1 MSTGPLAENLGAL
14 SLDVLGEPPSGPESA
29 TLLPQSVPSGSQS
42 GASRIAPLQGS
53 PVTGAPQVPQ
63 GYNGIGAMSG
73 NVCYV
78 PGGSFPSGGGAAGI
92 GGVMYQGSVL
102 PASGGMLQDGMMTG
116 TYGGVPSFAN
126 GAVNGQSMQGSSG
139 YGVASPTF
147 SSQSLP
153 SGTGGGCDAGR
164 YRGSGGRHCGSAYG
178 NGNSGGRRGYSGG
191 YANGG
196 GSGGGMFGGG
206 FRNYRGAVDPYQA
219 GAHSPQAE
227 IEIFGAPK
235 TAEEAAITS
244 TVVDFDQ
251 YDNIPVQVDGRES
264 VGGIADFASL
274 SLPTTLERN
283 IQLSGYS
290 KPTPIQKHTIPA
302 AISGRDVMACAQTGS
317 GKTAAFLLPTV
328 ARLLGTQLPPR
339 ERRRAAP
346 SALVLS
352 PTRELTVQIF
362 GEARKFCYSSGI
374 RPVVCYGGA
383 PIVEQLRE
391 LERGCEL
398 LVGTPGRLVD
408 LLDRGRVIVQ
418 AVRIFILDEADRML
432 DMGFEPQIRRIA
444 QQFGMPQP
452 PDRQTLMF
460 SATFPPP
467 IQRLARDFGQG
478 YVFVTIGRVGSTVN
492 LITQRAEYVPEPQKQ
507 QVLLQMLQDVEGLTL
522 VFVET
527 KRAADVLEHSLTSQG
542 FPACSIHG
550 DRSQYEREHALAQF
564 RAGRTRILVA
574 TDVAARGLDIPNV
587 AHVINYDFP
596 SDIDNYVHRI
606 GRTGRAG
613 RKGVATAFVNETSN
627 KHALED
633 LVQIFLEARIEL
645 PAFLTS
651 MRRGRGGSSGRSGRG
666 KSHSGRGGP
675 ARGRGKGGGEVY
687 GSNVGGGFFAGGGC
701 YGPYSGGGYQQG
713 FVGYHPPPLPGYQQQ
728 SFIGYPHQTFQQQ

>member
-1 MSTGPLAENLGAL
+1 MFTLNDGAEERFGCASSSPCCSEGGSSCAPLEMLRFASERTKLTVSLAPL
-14 SLDVLGEPPSGPESA
+14 SLRSSSPLLPPASERASAPLPPSDPPAAAPAAGPALALECARDLLACRACSLKESA
-29 TLLPQSVPSGSQS
+29 FPFLPAAAAADPLDC
-42 GASRIAPLQGS
+42 ASASCLSSASWR
-53 PVTGAPQVPQ
+53 
-63 GYNGIGAMSG
+63 
-73 NVCYV
+73 
-78 PGGSFPSGGGAAGI
+78 GGEEVGGG
-92 GGVMYQGSVL
+92 GG
-102 PASGGMLQDGMMTG
+102 
-116 TYGGVPSFAN
+116 
-126 GAVNGQSMQGSSG
+126 
-139 YGVASPTF
+139 
-147 SSQSLP
+147 
-153 SGTGGGCDAGR
+153 
-164 YRGSGGRHCGSAYG
+164 
-178 NGNSGGRRGYSGG
+178 
-191 YANGG
+191 
-196 GSGGGMFGGG
+196 GGGMYGGG
-206 FRNYRGAVDPYQA
+206 FRNYRGTVDPYQA
-219 GAHSPQAE
+219 GVQSPQAE
-227 IEIFGAPK
+227 LEIFGPPK
-235 TAEEAAITS
+235 TMEEAAVAS

-251 YDNIPVQVDGRES
+251 YENIPVQVDGRDCL
-264 VGGIADFASL
+264 GGITDFASL
-274 SLPTTLERN
+274 NLPPVLEHN
-283 IQLSGYS
+283 IHLSGYN

-302 AISGRDVMACAQTGS
+302 ALGARDVMACAQTGS

-328 ARLLGTQLPPR
+328 ARLLGSPLPIR
-339 ERRRAAP
+339 ERRRSAP

-383 PIVEQLRE
+383 PVVEQLRE

-408 LLDRGRVIVQ
+408 LLDRGRVIVS
-418 AVRIFILDEADRML
+418 AVRTFILDEADRML

-452 PDRQTLMF
+452 PERQTLMF

-467 IQRLARDFGQG
+467 IQRLARDFGRD

-492 LITQRAEYVPEPQKQ
+492 LITQRVEYVPEPQKQ
-507 QVLLQMLQDVEGLTL
+507 QALVQLLMDVEGLTL

-527 KRAADVLEHSLTSQG
+527 KRAADVLEHSLSSQG
-542 FPACSIHG
+542 LPASSIHG

-613 RKGVATAFVNETSN
+613 RKGLATAFVNETSN

-633 LVQIFLEARIEL
+633 LVQIFLEAGIEL
-645 PAFLTS
+645 PPFLATT
-651 MRRGRGGSSGRSGRG
+651 RRGRGNSSGRSGRG
-666 KSHSGRGGP
+666 KGGRGGYGK
-675 ARGRGKGGGEVY
+675 GRGKGAAFY
-687 GSNVGGGFFAGGGC
+687 GGGGGAC
-701 YGPYSGGGYQQG
+701 YPNGHYGRGGGGYGGGAPPHDMPSMPTQAYPQQA
-713 FVGYHPPPLPGYQQQ
+713 FVGYMAQAMQ
-728 SFIGYPHQTFQQQ
+728 

>member
-1 MSTGPLAENLGAL
+1 M
-14 SLDVLGEPPSGPESA
+14 
-29 TLLPQSVPSGSQS
+29 
-42 GASRIAPLQGS
+42 
-53 PVTGAPQVPQ
+53 
-63 GYNGIGAMSG
+63 
-73 NVCYV
+73 
-78 PGGSFPSGGGAAGI
+78 
-92 GGVMYQGSVL
+92 GV
-102 PASGGMLQDGMMTG
+102 
-116 TYGGVPSFAN
+116 
-126 GAVNGQSMQGSSG
+126 
-139 YGVASPTF
+139 
-147 SSQSLP
+147 
-153 SGTGGGCDAGR
+153 
-164 YRGSGGRHCGSAYG
+164 
-178 NGNSGGRRGYSGG
+178 
-191 YANGG
+191 
-196 GSGGGMFGGG
+196 GG
-206 FRNYRGAVDPYQA
+206 FRNYRGTMDPYQA
-219 GAHSPQAE
+219 GMQSPQAE
-227 IEIFGAPK
+227 LEIFGPPK
-235 TAEEAAITS
+235 TADDAAVAS
-244 TVVDFDQ
+244 TVVDFDH
-251 YDNIPVQVDGRES
+251 YENIPVQVDGRDF
-264 VGGIADFASL
+264 VGGITDFASL
-274 SLPTTLERN
+274 SLPPVIERN
-283 IQLSGYS
+283 VHLSSYA

-302 AISGRDVMACAQTGS
+302 ALQGRDVMACAQTGS

-328 ARLLGTQLPPR
+328 ARLLGAQLPPR
-339 ERRRAAP
+339 ERRRASP

-408 LLDRGRVIVQ
+408 LLDRTRVIVQ

-452 PDRQTLMF
+452 LERQTLMF
-460 SATFPPP
+460 SATFPPQ
-467 IQRLARDFGQG
+467 IQRLARDFGHD

-507 QVLLQMLQDVEGLTL
+507 QALMAKLQEVEGLTL

-527 KRAADVLEHSLTSQG
+527 KRAADILEHSLSSQG
-542 FPACSIHG
+542 LPASSIHG

-613 RKGVATAFVNETSN
+613 RKGVATAFINETSN

-633 LVQIFLEARIEL
+633 LVQMFLEARIEL
-645 PAFLTS
+645 PPFLAT
-651 MRRGRGGSSGRSGRG
+651 MRRGRGSSSGRSGRG
-666 KSHSGRGGP
+666 KGGGRGGVGK
-675 ARGRGKGGGEVY
+675 GRGKGNDFFC
-687 GSNVGGGFFAGGGC
+687 SGGFVGSGFSSGFNNYPQQGFAGYAPTAAGF
-701 YGPYSGGGYQQG
+701 PQQG
-713 FVGYHPPPLPGYQQQ
+713 FVGYMQQ
-728 SFIGYPHQTFQQQ
+728 GFQP